1 MFHKEENSLSARL
14 AYKLGSE
21 FFSEVQNTPKKL
33 SAEPTTGTGNE
44 KWRTFEKVYLSAISH
59 FTAKT
64 IRLIVAYETP

>member
-14 AYKLGSE
+14 AYKLSSE

-44 KWRTFEKVYLSAISH
+44 K
-59 FTAKT
+59 
-64 IRLIVAYETP
+64 